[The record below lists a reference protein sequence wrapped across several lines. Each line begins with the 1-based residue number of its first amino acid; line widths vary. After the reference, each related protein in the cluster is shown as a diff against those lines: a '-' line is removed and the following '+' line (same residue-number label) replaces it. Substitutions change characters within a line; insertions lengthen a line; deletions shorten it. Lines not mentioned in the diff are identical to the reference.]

1 MVLLYTTFLLIRKE
15 NVYTYNKKRGK
26 KYYGNDKKSD

>member
-1 MVLLYTTFLLIRKE
+1 MVLLYTTFLIIRKE

-26 KYYGNDKKSD
+26 NYGNDRS